1 MNRTALAGAV
11 LTAAVS
17 GAAFSTTANAAP
29 VSVWDRVASCESGG
43 NWHINT
49 GNGYFG
55 GLQFSAGTWRAYGGA
70 AYASRADLASKTAQI
85 SIAERVLNSQ
95 GPGAWPVCG
104 PRAGLSRGQSSPQTS
119 TRTSSRPHHSRT
131 VTRPY
136 SASTKPTE
144 STERKSR
151 PATPRHIG
159 GDYTVSPGDTLSAIA
174 SANGTTWH
182 AIWWLNRPAVA
193 DPNLIFPGQVLDL
206 P

>member
-11 LTAAVS
+11 LTATVS
-17 GAAFSTTANAAP
+17 GAVFSTTANAAP

-119 TRTSSRPHHSRT
+119 TRTSRHPYHPQAA
-131 VTRPY
+131 TRPY
-136 SASTKPTE
+136 NASAKPTA
-144 STERKSR
+144 RKNR
-151 PATPRHIG
+151 PASPRHIG
-159 GDYTVSPGDTLSAIA
+159 EDYTVKSGDTLSAIA
-174 SANGTTWH
+174 TANGTTWH
-182 AIWWLNRPAVA
+182 AIWWTNRSEIV
-193 DPNLIFPGQVLDL
+193 DPNLIFPGQVIDL